1 MLLLSIQILDMQ
13 KRINLE
19 KMKQKQG
26 EAEMEHWTKKSCKSH
41 FGYKLHSIIDRDYE
55 LIRRFKTTT
64 SSLHDSQVDLSE
76 KNEVVYRDR
85 GYFGAKSKGYDATMK
100 RAVKEHP
107 LGMSDIL
114 RNKRIS
120 SKRATR
126 ERVYAVTKKIFK
138 AGKVLVTTVQRVNLK
153 MLCTA
158 FCYNLYQLMTLK
170 IKGVF

>member
-1 MLLLSIQILDMQ
+1 MD
-13 KRINLE
+13 
-19 KMKQKQG
+19 
-26 EAEMEHWTKKSCKSH
+26 KKGGKSH

-64 SSLHDSQVDLSE
+64 TSLHDSHVDLSE

-107 LGMSDIL
+107 LGISDIL

-120 SKRATR
+120 SKRVTR
-126 ERVYAVTKKIFK
+126 ERVYAVTKRYSKKEKFLLLLFK
-138 AGKVLVTTVQRVNLK
+138 E
-153 MLCTA
+153 
-158 FCYNLYQLMTLK
+158 
-170 IKGVF
+170 